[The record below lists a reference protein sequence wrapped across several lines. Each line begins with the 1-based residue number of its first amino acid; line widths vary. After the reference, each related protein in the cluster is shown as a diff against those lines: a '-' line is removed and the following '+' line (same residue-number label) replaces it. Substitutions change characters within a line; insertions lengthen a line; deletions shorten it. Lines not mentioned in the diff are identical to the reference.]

1 MVRGVLYTGADADR
15 RGPSAKIWSDCPVEA
30 IEAGSVD
37 GIHFF
42 DDFVATEFQAT
53 QTTEIAW
60 GQYKV
65 FSDSAAIWHS
75 GLTVNSVAVGGGI
88 LAGGV
93 DTDDDSAAIALESQ
107 SFRMSGLPATD
118 KKLWFEARI
127 AISPITTH
135 GVGFIL
141 GLAETSLWTLAAA
154 VPLNASDTLDNSA
167 AFIGFQY
174 LEDDLTTCSSAYS
187 DRAAAAA
194 TEVGSNEVTLADLTF
209 TKLGFVY
216 DPNDSVNTIRFYQD
230 GVELA
235 TVVSSA
241 TLVALTHLDAGLLGP
256 ILAII
261 ADASGTSGLIYMD
274 WWKVAQ
280 LL

>member
-1 MVRGVLYTGADADR
+1 MRAIKYTGADADR
-15 RGPSAKIWSDCPVEA
+15 RGPSTKIWSDCPVEA
-30 IEAGSVD
+30 IIAGSED

-53 QTTEIAW
+53 QTTELAW
-60 GQYKV
+60 GQYKM
-65 FSDSAAIWHS
+65 FSDAAKIWHS
-75 GLTVNSVAVGGGI
+75 ALTVNSVAIGGGI
-88 LAGGV
+88 LGGGV

-107 SFRMSGLPATD
+107 SFRMSGVPATD

-127 AISPITTH
+127 AVSPITTH
-135 GVGFIL
+135 GIGFIL
-141 GLAETSLWTLAAA
+141 GLAETSLFTLAAA
-154 VPLNASDTLDNSA
+154 VPLNASDALTADG

-174 LEDDLTTCSSAYS
+174 LEDDLATCSSAYS
-187 DRAAAAA
+187 DRSAAAA
-194 TEVGSNEVTLADLTF
+194 TEIGSNEVTLAAFTF

-230 GVELA
+230 GVQLA
-235 TVVSSA
+235 TVMSAA
-241 TLVALTHLDAGLLGP
+241 TLVALTNLDANLLGP

-280 LL
+280 LQ